1 MSCAGPAAVCQAP
14 EFVAEV
20 VGVVASDGTAVGSAA
35 RGALGRFGEQVAAD
49 HLVASGLTVVA
60 RNWRC
65 REGEVD
71 IVALEGDVLV
81 MCEVKTRRGLRFGT
95 PLEAITP
102 AKAARLRR
110 LACRWLADQRVG
122 AGDEFARYTEVRF
135 DVVSVLRPS
144 SGPTTVEHLRA
155 AF

>member
-1 MSCAGPAAVCQAP
+1 VPGRFEMDAAV
-14 EFVAEV
+14 
-20 VGVVASDGTAVGSAA
+20 SGSGERA
-35 RGALGRFGEQVAAD
+35 ALGRYGENMAAD

-71 IVALEGDVLV
+71 IVALDGDVLV
-81 MCEVKTRRGLRFGT
+81 MCEVKTRRGVGFGT
-95 PLEAITP
+95 PLDAITP

-110 LACRWLADQRVG
+110 LALRWLADQRAAVVDG
-122 AGDEFARYTEVRF
+122 SAAEFERYTEVRF
-135 DVVSVLRPS
+135 DVVSVLRPL
-144 SGPTTVEHLRA
+144 SGPTTLEHLRG